1 MSVECGAPGDPE
13 LLVRRGPVL
22 PVVVGVPRA
31 RRIASVAAKETNEIS
46 CNGLVDTG
54 AIRSCLDLMLIQGLE
69 LPVVGREHVA
79 GVHGIQESNLYM
91 AEISVPPLDLRIR
104 GRFIGLP
111 LEISGLPRVL
121 LGRDVL
127 TRLQMLYD
135 GRTGSVMLAISE
147 E

>member
-1 MSVECGAPGDPE
+1 M
-13 LLVRRGPVL
+13 VRRGLLL
-22 PVVVGVPRA
+22 PVTVGVPRA
-31 RRIASVAAKETNEIS
+31 RRIASVAANEINEIL

-54 AIRSCLDLMLIQGLE
+54 ATRSCLDLMLIQGLE

-91 AEISVPPLDLRIR
+91 AEITVPPLDLRLR

-111 LEISGLPRVL
+111 LETSGLPRVL

-127 TRLQMLYD
+127 TRLQMVYD
-135 GRTGSVMLAISE
+135 GRTGSLTLAISE